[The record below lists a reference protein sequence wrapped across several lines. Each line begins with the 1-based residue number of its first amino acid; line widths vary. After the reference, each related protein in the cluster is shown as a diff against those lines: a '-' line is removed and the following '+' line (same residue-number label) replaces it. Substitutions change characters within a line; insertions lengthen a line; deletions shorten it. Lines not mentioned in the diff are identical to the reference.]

1 MVVTQIAEV
10 TNSRSKIYIDD
21 AFAFVLYKGELR
33 HYKIREGEVITQD
46 VVNEILQTVLPKRA
60 KFRGMSLL
68 KSRPYTEKQMYDK
81 LKQGFY
87 PEQVIREAIEYLMS
101 FGYIDDVQ
109 YARNYVDY
117 HSNVKSR
124 RRLEQDLMQKGIS
137 KQEIQK
143 AFQNWEKEGGEVDES
158 AQIQTWIRKKK
169 YDVHTADL
177 KEKQRMAAFL
187 FRKGF
192 DAGSIQKALKCEV
205 FF

>member
-60 KFRGMSLL
+60 KLRGMSLL

-87 PEQVIREAIEYLMS
+87 PEQVIHEAIEYLMS

-192 DAGSIQKALKCEV
+192 DAGSIQKALKCED